1 MTMQL
6 ARRRDDDS
14 LVASMNAL
22 RRFEAEREA
31 RSQID
36 DDHARQQQLHV
47 EMERWRQEQAARIDE
62 VQRATLAEAELNEA
76 ERRRF
81 EAEVFAAVVATA
93 PKQRLWLRVGT
104 LFVLFVFAAAAGA
117 AYALQAQESEE
128 TAAELRTA
136 IVAQRQ

>member
-31 RSQID
+31 RTQREQVD
-36 DDHARQQQLHV
+36 G
-47 EMERWRQEQAARIDE
+47 EMDRWRQEQAARLDE
-62 VQRATLAEAELNEA
+62 VQRTVLAEAEMNEA

-81 EAEVFAAVVATA
+81 EAEVFAAVVASA
-93 PKQRLWLRVGT
+93 PKPRVWLRVST
-104 LFVLFVFAAAAGA
+104 LALVLACAGA
-117 AYALQAQESEE
+117 
-128 TAAELRTA
+128 
-136 IVAQRQ
+136 